1 MKSTRIGLFSLVDHM
16 PDAVTGRTITPRER
30 LLEVIEQA
38 VLAEAA
44 GFERF
49 AVGEHH
55 FTGYILPSA
64 GLLLSPIAVRTSR
77 IRLFTTVTLLA
88 LYNPIQLAEEIGVLD
103 QLSNGRIELSFA
115 RGVSSVASE
124 VFGVPPEGAYELME
138 SHLVRLLAFLIS
150 GEVAPGQATL
160 VPRTIQR
167 PHPRLWIGG
176 GLHAQ
181 SCDLAVKYGLPLIL
195 PSLFRYPDDYLP
207 MLDRYREGLALQGL
221 ASQAQVG
228 LPSYCWVAPTS
239 QQARAQWRPRLDSYV
254 AFARTL
260 RSGFGRDLD
269 FDSILAGPGICGSP
283 AEVVDKLSQ
292 INEKLKLDSHI
303 LLMDVGGMPFD
314 ELRGAIELFG
324 THVLPQLQP
333 PASTTAPVSV
343 APASTP
349 APTSVPPSSNL

>member
-1 MKSTRIGLFSLVDHM
+1 MKSTRIGLFSLVDHL
-16 PDAVTGRTITPRER
+16 PDPVTGRTIAPRER

-38 VLAEAA
+38 VLAEQA

-49 AVGEHH
+49 ALGEHH
-55 FTGYILPSA
+55 FSGYILPSA

-124 VFGVPPEGAYELME
+124 VFGVPPEAAYELME

-150 GEVAPGQATL
+150 GEVAPGQAAL
-160 VPRTIQR
+160 VPRTIQT

-181 SCDLAVKYGLPLIL
+181 SCDLAVKYNLPLIL

-207 MLDRYREGLALQGL
+207 MLDRYREGLAAQGM
-221 ASQAQVG
+221 ASKAQVG

-239 QQARAQWRPRLDSYV
+239 QGARKQWQPRLERYV
-254 AFARTL
+254 AFARNL

-269 FDSILAGPGICGSP
+269 FDSIIAGPGICGSP
-283 AEVVDKLSQ
+283 AEVVDKLSS
-292 INEKLKLDSHI
+292 INEKLELDSHI

-314 ELRGAIELFG
+314 ELREAIELFG
-324 THVLPQLQP
+324 SEVLPKVEGARAVAEQP
-333 PASTTAPVSV
+333 SAT
-343 APASTP
+343 
-349 APTSVPPSSNL
+349 

>member
-1 MKSTRIGLFSLVDHM
+1 MKSTRIGLFSLVDHLSD
-16 PDAVTGRTITPRER
+16 PVTGRLTTPRQR

-55 FTGYILPSA
+55 FSGYILPSA
-64 GLLLSPIAVRTSR
+64 GLLLSPIAVRTER

-103 QLSNGRIELSFA
+103 QLSDGRIELSFA
-115 RGVSSVASE
+115 RGVSHVASE
-124 VFGVPPEGAYELME
+124 VFGVPPENAYELME
-138 SHLVRLLAFLIS
+138 NHLVRLLSLLET
-150 GEVAPGQATL
+150 GEVAPGRASL
-160 VPRTIQR
+160 VPRTVQR
-167 PHPRLWIGG
+167 PRPRLWIGG
-176 GLHAQ
+176 GLHEQ
-181 SCDLAVKYGLPLIL
+181 SCDLAVKYSLPLIL

-207 MLDRYREGLALQGL
+207 ILNRYRAGLAALGHEQH
-221 ASQAQVG
+221 ARVG

-239 QQARAQWRPRLDSYV
+239 QQARAQWQPRLDHYV
-254 AFARTL
+254 AFARSL

-292 INEKLKLDSHI
+292 INEKLQLDSHI

-314 ELRGAIELFG
+314 ELRGALELFG
-324 THVLPQLQP
+324 TDVLPHL
-333 PASTTAPVSV
+333 A
-343 APASTP
+343 
-349 APTSVPPSSNL
+349 

>member
-1 MKSTRIGLFSLVDHM
+1 MKSTHIGLFSLVDHL
-16 PDAVTGRTITPRER
+16 PDPVTGRTIAPRER

-38 VLAEAA
+38 VLAEQA

-49 AVGEHH
+49 ALGEHH
-55 FTGYILPSA
+55 FSGYILPSA

-124 VFGVPPEGAYELME
+124 VFGVPPEAAYELME

-150 GEVAPGQATL
+150 GEVAPGQANL
-160 VPRTIQR
+160 VPRTIQQ
-167 PHPRLWIGG
+167 PHPKLWIGG

-207 MLDRYREGLALQGL
+207 MLERYREGLTAQGM
-221 ASQAQVG
+221 AGKAQVG

-239 QQARAQWRPRLDSYV
+239 QRAREQWRPRLERYV
-254 AFARTL
+254 SFARNL

-269 FDSILAGPGICGSP
+269 FDSIIAGPGICGSP
-283 AEVVDKLSQ
+283 AEVIDKLSL
-292 INEKLKLDSHI
+292 INEKLQLDSHI

-314 ELRGAIELFG
+314 ELREAIELFG
-324 THVLPQLQP
+324 SEVLPKLDG
-333 PASTTAPVSV
+333 ASRSRVTAREATAP
-343 APASTP
+343 
-349 APTSVPPSSNL
+349 

>member
-1 MKSTRIGLFSLVDHM
+1 MKSTRIGLFSLVDHLSD
-16 PDAVTGRTITPRER
+16 PVTGRTLTTRER

-38 VLAEAA
+38 VLAEQA

-49 AVGEHH
+49 ALGEHH
-55 FTGYILPSA
+55 FSGYILPSA

-88 LYNPIQLAEEIGVLD
+88 LYNPIRLAEEIGVLD

-115 RGVSSVASE
+115 RGVSGAASKA
-124 VFGVPPEGAYELME
+124 FGVSPNDAYEVME

-150 GEVAPGQATL
+150 GEVAPGQASL
-160 VPRTIQR
+160 VPRTLQE
-167 PHPRLWIGG
+167 PHPQLWIGG

-207 MLDRYREGLALQGL
+207 MLERYREGLTARGL
-221 ASQAQVG
+221 AETAQVG

-239 QQARAQWRPRLDSYV
+239 QKARQQWRPRLERYV
-254 AFARTL
+254 SFARNL

-269 FDSILAGPGICGSP
+269 FDSIVAGPGICGSP
-283 AEVVDKLSQ
+283 AEVVDKLSS
-292 INEKLKLDSHI
+292 INEKLNLDSHI
-303 LLMDVGGMPFD
+303 LLMDVGGMPFE
-314 ELRGAIELFG
+314 ELRDAIGLFG
-324 THVLPQLQP
+324 SEVLPKLDGVKAPAKLATHV
-333 PASTTAPVSV
+333 SDAP
-343 APASTP
+343 
-349 APTSVPPSSNL
+349 